1 MTVHVWA
8 FYMNARRKNLTVSS
22 IYQSTIFDKAK
33 PAARRG
39 RKAMDLAPRDSRAAR
54 TYRLRGV
61 LLPGEE
67 TAVRGGTATGTPHP
81 SISWKAAKP
90 REHVGIM
97 LLSEEE
103 V

>member
-1 MTVHVWA
+1 
-8 FYMNARRKNLTVSS
+8 
-22 IYQSTIFDKAK
+22 
-33 PAARRG
+33 
-39 RKAMDLAPRDSRAAR
+39 MDLVLRDSRAAK

-67 TAVRGGTATGTPHP
+67 TAVRGGTETGTPHL
-81 SISWKAAKP
+81 SASREAAKP
-90 REHVGIM
+90 REDVGIM